1 MRIFLIS
8 ADIVMGLIL
17 GMFLYVVIS
26 RIWDVFQNPVAASV
40 IFTASVLLVLF
51 RRPNGS
57 LARREDEQGGR

>member
-17 GMFLYVVIS
+17 GVFLYVSLS
-26 RIWDVFQNPVAASV
+26 RIWDMFQNPVAAAV
-40 IFTASVLLVLF
+40 IVTASVLLVLF

-57 LARREDEQGGR
+57 LARRGNERQGG